1 MHFVRPIFILN
12 YIYPKAIWRKEKEKN
27 NIYLTFDDGPIP
39 EITPWI
45 LDCLKEYQVKATFFC
60 VGENIKKHP
69 EIFDR
74 IFAEGHAVGNHTY
87 NHLRGWDSE
96 DQIYFQN
103 IEKCEKLTNS
113 RLFRP
118 PYGRAKK
125 SQMKVLAQDYKIIM
139 WDVLTGDYD
148 PKINPE
154 QCYKNCVNYTRNGSI
169 IVFHDNIKA
178 INNVKYALPKSIE
191 QLLRKGYRFK
201 TLSL

>member
-74 IFAEGHAVGNHTY
+74 ILAEGHAVGNHTY

-148 PKINPE
+148 PKISPE

-201 TLSL
+201 TLTL

>member
-74 IFAEGHAVGNHTY
+74 ILDEGHAVGNHTY

-148 PKINPE
+148 PKISPE

>member
-12 YIYPKAIWRKEKEKN
+12 YIYPKAIWRKENEKN

-74 IFAEGHAVGNHTY
+74 ILAEGHAVGNHTY

-148 PKINPE
+148 PKISPE

>member
-12 YIYPKAIWRKEKEKN
+12 YIYPKAIWRKENEKN

-74 IFAEGHAVGNHTY
+74 ILAEGHAVGNHTY

-148 PKINPE
+148 PKISSE

>member
-74 IFAEGHAVGNHTY
+74 ILAEGHAVGNHTY

-148 PKINPE
+148 PKISPE

-178 INNVKYALPKSIE
+178 INNVKYALPKCIE

>member
-74 IFAEGHAVGNHTY
+74 ILAEGHAVGNHTY

-148 PKINPE
+148 PKISPE

-191 QLLRKGYRFK
+191 LLLRKGYRFK

>member
-74 IFAEGHAVGNHTY
+74 ILAEGHAVGNHTY

-148 PKINPE
+148 PKISPE

>member
-74 IFAEGHAVGNHTY
+74 ILAEGHAVGNHTY

-148 PKINPE
+148 PKISPE
-154 QCYKNCVNYTRNGSI
+154 QCYKNCINYTRNGSI